1 MPHTKEPSAADWAG
15 IALMRTVRSACH
27 TLSVIDAALEDFTI
41 SDDKRDELLSKRNAI
56 MMFIDD
62 CVPWF
67 TPDHLREA
75 IRILAP
81 FVSSDPVAAPLA
93 AVLAD
98 ALDAPRTK

>member
-1 MPHTKEPSAADWAG
+1 MPRTKEPSAADWAG
-15 IALMRTVRSACH
+15 IALMRTVSSACH
-27 TLSVIDAALEDFTI
+27 TLSVIDAALEDATI
-41 SDDKRDELLSKRNAI
+41 NDADRDELLSKRNAI

-81 FVSSDPVAAPLA
+81 FVSSDPAAASLTAALA
-93 AVLAD
+93 YG
-98 ALDAPRTK
+98 LDAPRTK